1 MPPLSSHFRFAIL
14 VKRQLRIMPHECAFL
29 LGTTATDAFDPDREE
44 SFSQHHFRATDERI
58 SLESFLKQTHFVL
71 KPSINSS
78 WSFSCG
84 YYSHIWLDVF
94 YRDHADRMPF
104 RRPVGMED
112 ADFRKIVRRETE
124 ILNAPFVLNAGNLQ
138 IPRSENLSLPGGLEF
153 VDLERCNR
161 LFHEVLKQSE
171 AWSQLAP
178 TSETV
183 DAAEYAAFFAEV
195 SGLFLSAIQNAA

>member
-1 MPPLSSHFRFAIL
+1 MPPLSSHFRFATL
-14 VKRQLRIMPHECAFL
+14 VMHPLRITPQEGAFL
-29 LGTTATDAFDPDREE
+29 LGTTAPDAFDPDREE
-44 SFSQHHFRATDERI
+44 SFSQHHFRATDGRI
-58 SLESFLKQTHFVL
+58 SLEDFLKQTNFVL

-84 YYSHIWLDVF
+84 YYSHLWLDVF
-94 YRDHADRMPF
+94 YRDHADRMPL

-112 ADFRKIVRRETE
+112 ADLRKLVRIETE
-124 ILNAPFVLNAGNLQ
+124 ILNTTFVLNAGNLNF
-138 IPRSENLSLPGGLEF
+138 PRSENLSLPKGLEF

-171 AWSQLAP
+171 TWSQLAP
-178 TSETV
+178 TSESV

-195 SGLFLSAIQNAA
+195 SRLFLSEI